1 MNKPSQKFLPHLIIM
16 LFAFLLYGN
25 TVMFD
30 YALDD
35 MMVARQNKFVEK
47 GLAGIADIFSY
58 DSFTGFFG
66 KEKKLVA
73 GGRYRPLSIATF
85 AIEYQIFR
93 GYSPALSHFLNIL
106 LYGFTGILIFILF
119 RKLFPERQSLFPGI
133 GIAFLSAMLFIAHP
147 VHTEVVA
154 NIKGRDEILA
164 LLLSLWAALCFLKF
178 FELKRVKWLVSSCIL
193 FFLALLSKE
202 NAIVFALLIPLMVL
216 FFTKAPFRRIWPA
229 GLSLMGIALLFVFI
243 RFLVLGYLSSGKLP
257 EELLNNPFLEANGS
271 QKLGTIFYT
280 LGLYLRLLIFPLTLT
295 HDYYPYHIP
304 LVPLG
309 DLRSIIP
316 LIIYTGLTG
325 FGFYSLKSRS
335 VAGFS
340 VLIYLLP
347 LFIVSNIL
355 FPVGTFMNER
365 FIYISSLG
373 FSLVCAWFFTRKL
386 PAWIKDQGRALRIVI
401 IIAGTA
407 LLLYSWRTI
416 TRNPVWHDNF
426 SLFTRDVHISQN
438 SIKNNIAAGGEW
450 LKLADSVADS
460 NQREAMVAKSVGY
473 LEKAIRIYPRATNGY
488 LLLGNALATHRKRPD
503 LALEQYLTVLSYNPY
518 DDNAFG
524 NSLIV
529 LNKMDNPGS
538 TDLKIKSY
546 GYLRALRPENAEAN
560 YYLGKLYGQYRQ
572 SYDTALMFLQE
583 ASRLAPENGSIL
595 KDLGIVYSMTGKY
608 EQALNTFRKA
618 VRLSPDD
625 PALKQNIFITEQI
638 IKSGRG
644 ARRGSGTE

>member
-1 MNKPSQKFLPHLIIM
+1 MNKPFQKYLPHLIIM

-25 TVMFD
+25 TLVYD

-47 GLAGIADIFSY
+47 GLAGIVDIFSY

-73 GGRYRPLSIATF
+73 GGRYRPLSIASF
-85 AIEYQIFR
+85 AIEYQIVR
-93 GYSPALSHFLNIL
+93 GYSPVLSHFFNIL

-119 RKLFPERQSLFPGI
+119 RKLLPGKQPVFWGI

-178 FELKRVKWLVSSCIL
+178 MELKRAKWLVSASLL

-202 NAIVFALLIPLMVL
+202 NAIVFAVLIPLMVL
-216 FFTKAPFRRIWPA
+216 FFTKPPFRRIWPA
-229 GLSLMGIALLFVFI
+229 GLSLAGMALLFVFI

-257 EELLNNPFLEANGS
+257 EELLNNPFLEATPG
-271 QKLGTIFYT
+271 QRFGTIFYT

-304 LVPLG
+304 LVPLA
-309 DLRSIIP
+309 DLRSVIP

-325 FGFYSLKSRS
+325 FGFYSIKSRS
-335 VAGFS
+335 LAGFS
-340 VLIYLLP
+340 VLLYLFP

-373 FSLVCAWFFTRKL
+373 FSLVCAWFLSQKL
-386 PAWIKDQGRALRIVI
+386 PLWIKDQDRALRIVI
-401 IIAGTA
+401 MIAGTA
-407 LLLYSWRTI
+407 IILYSWRTI
-416 TRNPVWHDNF
+416 TRNPVWQDNF
-426 SLFTRDVHISQN
+426 SLFTRDVNVSEN

-450 LKLADSVADS
+450 LKVADSLADSIR
-460 NQREAMVAKSVGY
+460 RETIVAKSIGY
-473 LEKAIRIYPRATNGY
+473 LEKAIRIYPKATNGY

-503 LALEQYLTVLSYNPY
+503 LALEQYLTVLSYNLY

-538 TDLKIKSY
+538 TDVKIKSY
-546 GYLRALRPENAEAN
+546 GYLRALRPENAEVN

-572 SYDTALMFLQE
+572 SFDTALMFLKE
-583 ASRLAPENGSIL
+583 ASRLAPENGPIL
-595 KDLGIVYSMTGKY
+595 KDLGIVYSMTGDY

-618 VRLSPDD
+618 IRISPDD
-625 PALKQNIFITEQI
+625 RALQQNILITEQI
-638 IKSGRG
+638 IRSGKG
-644 ARRGSGTE
+644 TPGGSGTE